1 MKLFYIKQNK
11 SFKRWKNKWGGKNE
25 TNKKKQKR
33 SENVLEQYE
42 KLKKEYPDSL
52 LLFKSGIFYL
62 SFQTDAIILNK
73 IFNYKINILTNTYKA
88 GFPQSSLDLNLEKLE
103 QKHINYCIIEEKCI
117 LKKQNFKHNNY
128 SKYSIDFSLY
138 NRINEIIEK
147 LKNMN
152 TNEISLVLPR
162 IERALNGSC

>member
-73 IFNYKINILTNTYKA
+73 IFNY
-88 GFPQSSLDLNLEKLE
+88 
-103 QKHINYCIIEEKCI
+103 CIIEEKCI

-128 SKYSIDFSLY
+128 SKYSIDLSLY